1 MYTDQLWYIK
11 KDNLIFYISVGI
23 IPRNWRRYTVPAGLT
38 VLQWVADFSERIKQ
52 LQNISNQVSR
62 EGSHILKV
70 NELIN
75 GCINRSMN

>member
-1 MYTDQLWYIK
+1 MSRSC
-11 KDNLIFYISVGI
+11 IFVGI

-70 NELIN
+70 ND
-75 GCINRSMN
+75 RMDV